1 MILTFSVEKITLAI
15 AKVVKVGNNNA
26 TTKLTTAQ
34 PSRHS
39 MAIFMPNTF
48 QTVLSTGVN
57 TTVFHN
63 FTPCN
68 FMRIVGLITQNTI
81 PILGNM
87 RSRLLAVVETQH
99 HLFLNGTLTKLT
111 GAFLMLKTIDLN
123 KVNQHI
129 KKAFTSDENFS
140 KMKFSQKQIA
150 VMPNREFLAFFMP
163 KNRKLVNPTF
173 IQHSQDKT
181 IISQAHSLVRNV
193 GATSQNK
200 AFSQICGAVAIC
212 TESEPQHHFIKWL
225 FLKNQIG
232 AFIMLKTYLLN
243 SFYVFVSLIATS
255 VFVLVV
261 WFLLIVILGA

>member
-1 MILTFSVEKITLAI
+1 
-15 AKVVKVGNNNA
+15 
-26 TTKLTTAQ
+26 
-34 PSRHS
+34 
-39 MAIFMPNTF
+39 
-48 QTVLSTGVN
+48 
-57 TTVFHN
+57 
-63 FTPCN
+63 
-68 FMRIVGLITQNTI
+68 
-81 PILGNM
+81 
-87 RSRLLAVVETQH
+87 
-99 HLFLNGTLTKLT
+99 
-111 GAFLMLKTIDLN
+111 MLKTIDLN

-243 SFYVFVSLIATS
+243 SFYVFVSLVATS

>member
-39 MAIFMPNTF
+39 MAIFMPNTC
-48 QTVLSTGVN
+48 QTVLATGVN

-111 GAFLMLKTIDLN
+111 GA
-123 KVNQHI
+123 
-129 KKAFTSDENFS
+129 
-140 KMKFSQKQIA
+140 
-150 VMPNREFLAFFMP
+150 
-163 KNRKLVNPTF
+163 
-173 IQHSQDKT
+173 
-181 IISQAHSLVRNV
+181 
-193 GATSQNK
+193 
-200 AFSQICGAVAIC
+200 
-212 TESEPQHHFIKWL
+212 
-225 FLKNQIG
+225 
-232 AFIMLKTYLLN
+232 
-243 SFYVFVSLIATS
+243 
-255 VFVLVV
+255 
-261 WFLLIVILGA
+261 